1 MCPPYRGPRGQLHVD
16 ADTENALRAY
26 ACWHLLALCA
36 EGDRAFSRQAR
47 REGRL
52 PPGVAGVFAGVV
64 SARHAFGH
72 LDLVPDELDEA
83 EYRKRVTGE
92 RGVARYDAATHTLHL
107 HEGLARV
114 AADPQRLRELAEG
127 ELM

>member
-1 MCPPYRGPRGQLHVD
+1 VD
-16 ADTENALRAY
+16 PDTENALRAY

-64 SARHAFGH
+64 SARHAFSH

-107 HEGLARV
+107 NEGLARV